1 MNNIYNLTKS
11 HIVFLI
17 HKRSSLLVLGAWAI
31 SVILHYQLAGYD
43 PSRSASIM
51 NFLVFSGVYIGAIL
65 TVAITAGLLHD
76 EIHLGTI
83 VFSMTRPV
91 TRTQFLLGKLL
102 GALVF
107 VLVYEALVLFTG
119 YLLSLRSS
127 SSTLSLRVLIQALI
141 ANVLVVVA
149 VEAFTALMAV
159 LFVNSYAAG
168 AAAVFYFYVVP
179 ASYSRLI
186 QAEALSPFRN
196 YAFWL
201 EYLYPFGSGFERLLE
216 ELSTP
221 SIGYWDLVYA
231 TVRPAIYASFFVWLS
246 LRVFRRKNL
255 F

>member
-11 HIVFLI
+11 HIVFLV
-17 HKRSSLLVLGAWAI
+17 HKRSPLLVLAAWAI
-31 SVILHYQLAGYD
+31 SVTLHYQLAGYD

-65 TVAITAGLLHD
+65 AVAVTAGLLHD

-102 GALVF
+102 GALMF

-119 YLLSLRSS
+119 YLLSLRSPS
-127 SSTLSLRVLIQALI
+127 SALSLSVLIQALI
-141 ANVLVVVA
+141 ASLFVVVV

-168 AAAVFYFYVVP
+168 GAAVFYFYVLP

-186 QAEALSPFRN
+186 QLEALAPFRSHG
-196 YAFWL
+196 FWL

-216 ELSTP
+216 GLSA
-221 SIGYWDLVYA
+221 SWSGHWDFVYA
-231 TVRPAIYASFFVWLS
+231 TGRLAIYASFFVWLS